1 MQTNFKDWN
10 KKQWNLKSG
19 FCILALKS
27 KRKEKYIPTSEGDG
41 DDDGKLPAAA
51 CWRRVGEA
59 MDGLY
64 NLRLLRLKCLGK

>member
-1 MQTNFKDWN
+1 MQTNLKDWN

-27 KRKEKYIPTSEGDG
+27 KRKEKYIPISEG
-41 DDDGKLPAAA
+41 DGKLPAAV
-51 CWRRVGEA
+51 CWGWVGEA

-64 NLRLLRLKCLGK
+64 NLRLLRLKWPWQIGV